1 MTNDLS
7 SMSLEQAAQALC
19 HESGVTMATMT
30 EKSIGGALLRGGFNC
45 FAPVRA
51 KIWYTLRNVQT
62 GAGPKWTLP
71 EIARAFG
78 TKHSTVITAIR
89 RYEAKL
95 AQELVTQ

>member
-1 MTNDLS
+1 MNDLEN
-7 SMSLEQAAQALC
+7 MSLEQAAQVVC
-19 HESGVTMATMT
+19 IENGVTFSTMT
-30 EKSIGGALLRGGFNC
+30 EKSIGGSLLRGGFNC
-45 FAPVRA
+45 LAPIRA
-51 KIWYTLRNVQT
+51 KVWYTLRNVQT
-62 GAGPKWTLP
+62 GAGPKWSLP

>member
-1 MTNDLS
+1 MTNDLA

-19 HESGVTMATMT
+19 HESGVTLGNLT
-30 EKSIGGALLRGGFNC
+30 EQSIGGSLLRGGHNC
-45 FAPVRA
+45 LAPIRA
-51 KIWYTLRNVQT
+51 RVWWTLRNVRT

-89 RYEAKL
+89 RYESKL
-95 AQELVTQ
+95 AQESVTP